1 MKHQGT
7 RSRSSL
13 IGRARELRQ
22 RSTDAERVLWN
33 ILRDRRMRHWKFRRQ
48 HQIEGFNLD
57 FYCPRLRLCIE
68 LDGEPHFDESGRRY
82 DALRTRRLADIG
94 ILVLRIENRDI
105 IVESRDHLAGD
116 REGLGRARKRKTR
129 RLILFIPS
137 LDV

>member
-1 MKHQGT
+1 
-7 RSRSSL
+7 
-13 IGRARELRQ
+13 
-22 RSTDAERVLWN
+22 
-33 ILRDRRMRHWKFRRQ
+33 MRHWKFRRQ
-48 HQIEGFNLD
+48 HQIEGFILD

-105 IVESRDHLAGD
+105 IANPEITSQEIEKAL
-116 REGLGRARKRKTR
+116 EMRASAR
-129 RLILFIPS
+129 